1 MPLPEPLPITR
12 LYQRCD
18 VDALGFDTTAELA
31 DLEEIIGQQRAMD
44 AVQFGVRMPGDGY
57 NLYVLGPAETD
68 KESVV
73 RKFLERESAGRQAP
87 GDWTYLNNFS
97 DPKQP
102 RALGLPSGRGA
113 QLRADMQHLVEE
125 LKTSIP
131 AAFETEDY
139 RNRRAEIEEEFNEH
153 QQRALREVQEAA
165 EKEHMTLIQTPHGFA
180 IAPTRDG
187 QVLPQKEFEQLP
199 DEEKQRIEG
208 TIGRLSELLR
218 RNIEQFPRWFKER
231 KEREKALDREVTMSV
246 VGLLLHELRERHGD
260 LPEVLAYLDEVQT
273 ELVDSA
279 QDFMTS
285 GEESNPML
293 EMLGGGGRRSLNRFS
308 VNLLVDRS
316 GAAGAPVVYE
326 PNPSYQNLMGRVEHL
341 SQFGALT
348 TDFSMIRAGA
358 LHRANGGYLILNVER
373 VLTQP
378 YAWESLKRALY
389 GQEIRIESLGQ
400 MLSLVSTVS
409 LEPQPVPLEVKVV
422 LLGDRRL
429 YYLLYALDPDFGEL
443 FKVAADF
450 EDDMDRTPEATRAYG
465 KLIATMARHL
475 DLRPLHRD
483 AVARLIEHSARL
495 TEDARKL
502 SMHTGTVR
510 DLLREADHWAAQGER
525 DVVGAGD
532 VAKAIDMRVERLA
545 RVRDRVREAI
555 RRGTLLIDTEG
566 SAVGQVNG
574 LSVMQLGDLT
584 FGQPSRITATARLGS
599 GEVVDIEREA
609 KLGGRLHSKGVLI
622 LSSLLAARYASDR
635 PLSLAASLV
644 FEQSYGGVDGD
655 SASVGEFCA
664 LLSALSGLALKQS
677 LAITGSVNQL
687 GRVQAIGGVN
697 EKIEGFFD
705 VCAAGGLTG
714 EQGVLIPAD
723 NIQHLMLRADVVE
736 AAGAERFRIYPVTTV
751 DQAVALLTG
760 VEAGARD
767 ASGRYPPGTVNA
779 RVERRLHELAEKR
792 RKFGDRHPQ
801 ARDEPEGD
809 EE

>member
-1 MPLPEPLPITR
+1 M
-12 LYQRCD
+12 
-18 VDALGFDTTAELA
+18 
-31 DLEEIIGQQRAMD
+31 
-44 AVQFGVRMPGDGY
+44 
-57 NLYVLGPAETD
+57 
-68 KESVV
+68 ES
-73 RKFLERESAGRQAP
+73 
-87 GDWTYLNNFS
+87 
-97 DPKQP
+97 
-102 RALGLPSGRGA
+102 
-113 QLRADMQHLVEE
+113 
-125 LKTSIP
+125 
-131 AAFETEDY
+131 Y
-139 RNRRAEIEEEFNEH
+139 RNREPHEIWATWLDGTEFGMN
-153 QQRALREVQEAA
+153 
-165 EKEHMTLIQTPHGFA
+165 
-180 IAPTRDG
+180 D
-187 QVLPQKEFEQLP
+187 P
-199 DEEKQRIEG
+199 DNGSI
-208 TIGRLSELLR
+208 
-218 RNIEQFPRWFKER
+218 
-231 KEREKALDREVTMSV
+231 
-246 VGLLLHELRERHGD
+246 VG
-260 LPEVLAYLDEVQT
+260 A
-273 ELVDSA
+273 
-279 QDFMTS
+279 
-285 GEESNPML
+285 
-293 EMLGGGGRRSLNRFS
+293 
-308 VNLLVDRS
+308 
-316 GAAGAPVVYE
+316 
-326 PNPSYQNLMGRVEHL
+326 NPSQG
-341 SQFGALT
+341 
-348 TDFSMIRAGA
+348 D
-358 LHRANGGYLILNVER
+358 
-373 VLTQP
+373 
-378 YAWESLKRALY
+378 Y

>member
-260 LPEVLAYLDEVQT
+260 LPEVRAYLDEVQT

>member
-1 MPLPEPLPITR
+1 MPLPEPLPSTR

-18 VDALGFDTTAELA
+18 AGALGFDTTAEVA
-31 DLEEIIGQQRAMD
+31 DLEEIIGQRRAMD
-44 AVQFGVRMPGDGY
+44 AVQFGVRMPGGGY

-73 RKFLERESAGRQAP
+73 RQFLERESAGRETP
-87 GDWTYLNNFS
+87 GDWACVNNFA

-102 RALGLPSGRGA
+102 RALGLPAGRGA
-113 QLRADMQHLVEE
+113 QLRADMEHLVEE

-131 AAFETEDY
+131 AAFETDDY

-153 QQRALREVQEAA
+153 QQQALREVQEAA

-199 DEEKQRIEG
+199 DEEKQRIEES
-208 TIGRLSELLR
+208 IGRLSELLR

-246 VGLLLHELRERHGD
+246 VGLLLHELREHHAD
-260 LPEVLAYLDEVQT
+260 LPEVLAYLDEVET

-279 QDFMTS
+279 QDFMAS
-285 GEESNPML
+285 GEESNPVM
-293 EMLGGGGRRSLNRFS
+293 EMLGGGRRSLNRFS

-316 GAAGAPVVYE
+316 GADGAPVVYE

-409 LEPQPVPLEVKVV
+409 LEPQPVPLDVKVV

-450 EDDMDRTPEATRAYG
+450 DDDMDRTPEATRAYG
-465 KLIATMARHL
+465 QLIATMARRL
-475 DLRPLHRD
+475 ELRPLHRD

-510 DLLREADHWAAQGER
+510 DLLREADHWAAR
-525 DVVGAGD
+525 DGRELVGAGD
-532 VAKAIDMRVERLA
+532 VGKAIDMRIERLG
-545 RVRDRVREAI
+545 RVRDRIREAI
-555 RRGTLLIDTEG
+555 RRGTLLIDTQG
-566 SAVGQVNG
+566 GVVAQVNG
-574 LSVMQLGDLT
+574 LSVMQLGDLA
-584 FGQPSRITATARLGS
+584 FGQPSRITATARLGG
-599 GEVVDIEREA
+599 GEVIDIEREA
-609 KLGGRLHSKGVLI
+609 KLGGRVHSKGVLI
-622 LSSLLAARYASDR
+622 LSSLLAARYARDR
-635 PLSLAASLV
+635 PLSLSASLV

-664 LLSALSGLALKQS
+664 LLSALSGLPLKQS
-677 LAITGSVNQL
+677 LAITGSLNQH

-705 VCAAGGLTG
+705 VCVARGLTG

-723 NIQHLMLRADVVE
+723 NVQHLMLRADVVE
-736 AAGAERFRIYPVTTV
+736 AAGAGRFRIYPVTTV
-751 DQAVALLTG
+751 DEAVALLTG
-760 VEAGARD
+760 VEAGVRD
-767 ASGRYPPGTVNA
+767 AAGRYPPDTVNA
-779 RVERRLHELAEKR
+779 RVEQRLLDLAEKR
-792 RKFGDRHPQ
+792 RVFGDRHKQ
-801 ARDEPEGD
+801 VHAEQGG
-809 EE
+809 EEA

>member
-622 LSSLLAARYASDR
+622 LSSLLASRYASDR